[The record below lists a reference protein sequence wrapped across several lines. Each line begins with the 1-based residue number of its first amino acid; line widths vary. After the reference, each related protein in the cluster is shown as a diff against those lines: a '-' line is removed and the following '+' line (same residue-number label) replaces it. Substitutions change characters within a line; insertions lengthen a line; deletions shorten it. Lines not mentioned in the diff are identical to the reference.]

1 MNKKS
6 APRPVAGLQAWYG
19 IRSFAERAIAESPLG
34 RLDALSVRLLDWIYA
49 AQSLK
54 EPLYVQ
60 TIITKSQ
67 VASPATLH
75 KCLAAL
81 LREGLIQAEIDPV
94 DSRRKMISVTPKLS
108 QAMLELNQKTKRWL
122 EEQSKMS

>member
-1 MNKKS
+1 MIKKS
-6 APRPVAGLQAWYG
+6 ITRPEVGLRAWYG

-49 AQSLK
+49 AQSSK

-81 LREGLIQAEIDPV
+81 MREGLIQAEIDPV
-94 DSRRKMISVTPKLS
+94 DSRRKMISITPKSS
-108 QAMLELNQKTKRWL
+108 QAMLELNQKTRRWL
-122 EEQSKMS
+122 EEQSKLL

>member
-1 MNKKS
+1 MNRKS
-6 APRPVAGLQAWYG
+6 PSRQGVSLQSWYG

-34 RLDALSVRLLDWIYA
+34 GLDVLSLRLLDWIYA
-49 AQSLK
+49 TQSSK

-81 LREGLIQAEIDPV
+81 LGEELIQAEIDPV
-94 DSRRKMISVTPKLS
+94 DSRRKIISATPKLN

>member
-6 APRPVAGLQAWYG
+6 VPRPVAALQAWYG

-49 AQSLK
+49 AQSPK
-54 EPLYVQ
+54 EPLFVQ

-108 QAMLELNQKTKRWL
+108 QTMVELNQKTKRWL

>member
-1 MNKKS
+1 MSKKS
-6 APRPVAGLQAWYG
+6 VPRPVAAFQAWYG

-49 AQSLK
+49 AQSPK
-54 EPLYVQ
+54 EPLFVQ
-60 TIITKSQ
+60 TIISKSQ

-94 DSRRKMISVTPKLS
+94 DSRRKMISVTPRLS
-108 QAMLELNQKTKRWL
+108 QTMVELNQKTKRWL